1 MKRAEFLPLLPEIF
15 IREIEAGRAAVVGGA
30 VRAQFEGRVPKDVDV
45 FVFEKSNHE
54 RLAAELGAQ
63 PKEGS
68 DGFVFILAGQVAI
81 EIVHLPGW
89 DSPSACLTRADF
101 DIAAGVY
108 SAGKFYL
115 PEGYEQAIAKRKMR
129 FLGVTE
135 DPQRSYDRFL
145 KYNRKYGYKI
155 DSSVEDLL
163 RLWQASC

>member
-1 MKRAEFLPLLPEIF
+1 MKRAEFLPLLPEIL

-45 FVFEKSNHE
+45 FVFERSNHE
-54 RLAAELGAQ
+54 RLAAILGAQ

-68 DGFVFILAGQVAI
+68 DGFVFILAGKVPV
-81 EIVHLPGW
+81 EIVYLPEW
-89 DSPSACLTRADF
+89 ESPSACLKRADF

-115 PEGYEQAIAKRKMR
+115 PDGYEQAVVNRRMR
-129 FLGVTE
+129 FLGTTE

-155 DSSVEDLL
+155 DSSIQDLL